1 MFKDVILKFLKLEGL
16 INNLTGYLETRVEL
30 LKIEV
35 REDVAKLLSKTIV
48 GLLLAFVLFFFLI
61 LLSFALSYYIGTLVG
76 VVGGFLIVSSFYLLI
91 GVLVFIFRHDIISN
105 IEKRLVEMKKPK
117 NM

>member
-35 REDVAKLLSKTIV
+35 KEEVAKLLSKTVI

-61 LLSFALSYYIGTLVG
+61 LLSFALSYYLGLYVG
-76 VVGGFLIVSSFYLLI
+76 VVGGFLIVSSFYLLVGI
-91 GVLVFIFRHDIISN
+91 LVFIFRHDITTI
-105 IEKRLVEMKKPK
+105 IEKQLTKQKDK
-117 NM
+117 